1 MTRIWIKTSL
11 LLLVFVT
18 LACDR
23 VDSYVGAVNY
33 ISYGTSFGECLGYCN
48 QYMKVYPQLST
59 LKRYG
64 WEESGELPEIHCSM
78 PLESYEFISLKD
90 SVDVGNFFA
99 MDERYGCP
107 DCADGGAEWVEIS
120 FDTLKHRVTFEFLNE
135 PEELT
140 PIVTALREMML
151 EFDGCDQ

>member
-11 LLLVFVT
+11 LLLLFIT
-18 LACDR
+18 LSCDR
-23 VDSYVGAVNY
+23 EDSYVGAVNY
-33 ISYGTSFGECLGYCN
+33 ISYGTSFGECQGYCI
-48 QYMKVYPQLST
+48 QYMKVYPQIAALSQ
-59 LKRYG
+59 YG
-64 WEESGELPEIHCSM
+64 WGESGEFPEIQCTL
-78 PLESYEFISLKD
+78 PLESHEFISIKD
-90 SVDVGNFFA
+90 SVDVGNFFSL
-99 MDERYGCP
+99 DETYGCP